1 MVMKDPTT
9 KRSRCVYVKKI
20 GSKNMSSRKN
30 KETEDLMKGSPQKSG
45 FNIKRKKSDR

>member
-30 KETEDLMKGSPQKSG
+30 KETEDLMKGSPK
-45 FNIKRKKSDR
+45 NLDLT